1 LKTQDP
7 HEIKIELIRAQKWAK
22 MIQNWNKTSAEKL
35 KKRVYKGIPNSLRSQ
50 VWAKLLHV
58 DQLTDDQKNKYKVIM
73 CLRIIF
79 VLFSSLVFECHCLAA
94 EHKICIHFMI
104 FLFDLWSI
112 LIYNN

>member
-35 KKRVYKGIPNSLRSQ
+35 KRRVYKGIPNSLRSQ

-73 CLRIIF
+73 CLRISF
-79 VLFSSLVFECHCLAA
+79 V
-94 EHKICIHFMI
+94 
-104 FLFDLWSI
+104 
-112 LIYNN
+112 